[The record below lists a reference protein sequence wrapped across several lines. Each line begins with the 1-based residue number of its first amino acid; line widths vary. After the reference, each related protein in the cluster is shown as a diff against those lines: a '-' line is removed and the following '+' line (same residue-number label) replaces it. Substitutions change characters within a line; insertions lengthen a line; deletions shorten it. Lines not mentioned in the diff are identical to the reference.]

1 MGKGINPAKQG
12 RYHWSELKLSLVT
25 IEIAIETEAGT
36 FGKEEK
42 ALLGD
47 IRTWMGAGGWFKAAG
62 ELRAR
67 GEHALV
73 NRVEAVVVEQAMER
87 ERLRDL
93 QGLLIQEAEA

>member
-1 MGKGINPAKQG
+1 MQG

-42 ALLGD
+42 ALLGTSV
-47 IRTWMGAGGWFKAAG
+47 RGWAQGGGLRFKAAG

-73 NRVEAVVVEQAMER
+73 NRVEAVVVEQATER

-93 QGLLIQEAEA
+93 QGLLIQEAEAWDYE

>member
-1 MGKGINPAKQG
+1 MF
-12 RYHWSELKLSLVT
+12 RSELKPSLVT

-73 NRVEAVVVEQAMER
+73 NRVEAAARAEALEQASER

-93 QGLLIQEAEA
+93 QGLLIQEAEAWDYE